1 MDPAT
6 RVKLVSILTEY
17 DIKQSKK
24 KSYNRYALGHY
35 MKAVGTVA
43 EAIGGGASL
52 HDALKQGFCG
62 SLLRHVAKRLG
73 VTHEYAKWE

>member
-6 RVKLVSILTEY
+6 RAKMVSVLTEY
-17 DIKQSKK
+17 DRKQSTK

-43 EAIGGGASL
+43 EAIGDGSTI
-52 HDALKQGFCG
+52 HEAL
-62 SLLRHVAKRLG
+62 
-73 VTHEYAKWE
+73 

>member
-6 RVKLVSILTEY
+6 RLKMVSVLTEY
-17 DIKQSKK
+17 DRRQSKK

-43 EAIGGGASL
+43 EAIDGGAPI
-52 HDALKQGFCG
+52 HEALKQGFCG

>member
-6 RVKLVSILTEY
+6 RVKMVSVLTEY
-17 DIKQSKK
+17 DRKQSTK

-43 EAIGGGASL
+43 EAIDGGAPL
-52 HDALKQGFCG
+52 HEALKQGFCG

>member
-1 MDPAT
+1 
-6 RVKLVSILTEY
+6 
-17 DIKQSKK
+17 
-24 KSYNRYALGHY
+24 

-43 EAIGGGASL
+43 EAIDGGSL
-52 HDALKQGFCG
+52 IHEALKQGFCG